1 MISWLLAVPIVLPL
15 LAAGVLLAIPRRR
28 RVQAWTAV
36 GMLSIVLVVA
46 VILLFV
52 SARGP
57 ITLDVGNWAAPV
69 GISLVADRLSTIMLT
84 TSVTVTLIVLVYS
97 VFQGVA
103 DGERGAPT
111 SVYYP
116 AFMILSAGVS
126 DAFLTGDLFNMYVG
140 FEILLA
146 ASFVLLTMGGTAERM
161 RSGSVYVIVSM
172 VSSLIFLTAL
182 GLTYA
187 AVGSVNLADLAVKLP
202 QVDPGMRMV
211 LQILFLVA
219 FGLKAA
225 IFPLAAWLPDS
236 YPTASGPVTAV
247 FAGLL
252 TKVGVYAIIRTQV
265 LLFPGGRLDDILAGF
280 AVATMLIGIL
290 GAIAQENIK
299 RLLSFTLVSHIGYL
313 IWGIAISTEAGLSS
327 TIFYAVHHIVV
338 QTALFLVVGLIGWVA
353 GTTSLVRLGSIM
365 RAAPVVA
372 ILYFLPA
379 LSLGGIPPLS
389 GFLGKVGLL
398 EASAA
403 RGTPIDWVLI
413 AAGLVTSLLTLY
425 AVIRA
430 WNMAFWQEAPA
441 ELPSTTYPS
450 GMVISASGLIAVM
463 LGITFAAAPLRS
475 FTDGAAAEL
484 EARTPYISAVL
495 PDWDR
500 GTGISPEVDEETVV
514 PHEDSTPD
522 TGTFTQT
529 PEPKESP
536 RLLRS
541 PSPTPV
547 ATLVPTGAPVPSG
560 APSFPTPAPAA
571 VPAQGP
577 APVSAP
583 TPVPAVTGGEQ

>member
-1 MISWLLAVPIVLPL
+1 MISWLLPVPIVLPL
-15 LAAGVLLAIPRRR
+15 LAAGVLLAVPRRR

-280 AVATMLIGIL
+280 AVA
-290 GAIAQENIK
+290 
-299 RLLSFTLVSHIGYL
+299 
-313 IWGIAISTEAGLSS
+313 
-327 TIFYAVHHIVV
+327 
-338 QTALFLVVGLIGWVA
+338 
-353 GTTSLVRLGSIM
+353 
-365 RAAPVVA
+365 
-372 ILYFLPA
+372 
-379 LSLGGIPPLS
+379 
-389 GFLGKVGLL
+389 
-398 EASAA
+398 
-403 RGTPIDWVLI
+403 
-413 AAGLVTSLLTLY
+413 
-425 AVIRA
+425 
-430 WNMAFWQEAPA
+430 
-441 ELPSTTYPS
+441 
-450 GMVISASGLIAVM
+450 
-463 LGITFAAAPLRS
+463 
-475 FTDGAAAEL
+475 
-484 EARTPYISAVL
+484 
-495 PDWDR
+495 
-500 GTGISPEVDEETVV
+500 
-514 PHEDSTPD
+514 
-522 TGTFTQT
+522 
-529 PEPKESP
+529 
-536 RLLRS
+536 
-541 PSPTPV
+541 
-547 ATLVPTGAPVPSG
+547 
-560 APSFPTPAPAA
+560 
-571 VPAQGP
+571 
-577 APVSAP
+577 
-583 TPVPAVTGGEQ
+583 